1 MLRNVLVGTLLGA
14 LIPGMVVRGEDAFR
28 QDTDT
33 AGEFWAF
40 QKLER
45 PRVPVVEG
53 RTHTPVDAFILAN
66 LDAKRLSF
74 APPADRLT
82 LLRRAHLDLIGLP
95 PSPEEIET
103 FLNDNSPAAYER
115 LLDRLIDSPHF
126 GERWG
131 RHWLDVAG
139 FVPDRESRWKYR
151 DYVISAFNT
160 DKPYDQF
167 LVEQIAGDE
176 LIDWRTAKALSP
188 AMKELLI
195 ATGLL
200 RAASDNTGNV
210 MTDIPS
216 YRYAILFDTL
226 EILGT
231 GVMGLTLQC
240 ARCHTHKYDPI
251 PQRDYYRLMALFTPA
266 YNPEKWLRNGDRNLP
281 EGIDG
286 LYDVD
291 SPPTTH
297 LLTRGDITRPG
308 SEVQA
313 GFLRAL
319 SESDSAALVPA
330 INPEAQGATSGRRLS
345 FARWLTEP
353 DTPAGGLVARVMMN
367 RLWHHLFGR
376 GIVATPG
383 NLGRSGAQAT
393 HPELVDYLAS
403 EFVRNGWRIK
413 PIVKLLVSSTV
424 YRQGSISNLG
434 TQLTE
439 SLDPGNRG
447 LWRMPLRRLESEIIR
462 DAILAASGKLDRAMD
477 GPGVPIKNLPDGSTI
492 VNTKDLSTPTS
503 HWRRSVYLANQR
515 IGGTPQP
522 SVTLLAVF
530 DQPVLK
536 TNCTQRRNSA
546 VVVQSLTLLNDKF
559 VLEQA
564 QHFADRLLGEA
575 GVVRHDQIQLA
586 FRIALARPPTQD
598 EASWS
603 LRFYD
608 EQQQAYQPVTASLQ
622 EAEREALAS
631 LCHALFNFNNF
642 LYVE

>member
-1 MLRNVLVGTLLGA
+1 MA
-14 LIPGMVVRGEDAFR
+14 VRGEDVFEKPAEK
-28 QDTDT
+28 
-33 AGEFWAF
+33 AAEFWAF
-40 QKLER
+40 QKLGR
-45 PRVPVVEG
+45 PHVPEVEG
-53 RTHTPVDAFILAN
+53 HTRTPVDAFVLTG
-66 LDAKRLSF
+66 LEAKRLSF

-82 LLRRAHLDLIGLP
+82 LMRRAHLDLVGLP

-103 FLNDNSPAAYER
+103 FLADDSPVAYER

-139 FVPDRESRWKYR
+139 FVPDRESRWRYR
-151 DYVISAFNT
+151 DYVIAAFNS

-176 LIDWRTAKALSP
+176 LVDWRIAKALSP
-188 AMKELLI
+188 AMKELLV

-200 RAASDNTGNV
+200 RSASDNTGNV

-231 GVMGLTLQC
+231 AVMGLTLQC

-251 PQRDYYRLMALFTPA
+251 AQRDYYRLMALFTPA
-266 YNPEKWLRNGDRNLP
+266 YNPEKWLRNGDRTLP

-297 LLTRGDITRPG
+297 LLTRGDISRPG

-313 GFLRAL
+313 GFIRAL

-330 INPEAQGATSGRRLS
+330 VNPEAQGATSGRRLS

-393 HPELVDYLAS
+393 NPELIDYLAS

-424 YRQGSISNLG
+424 YRQGSTSNLE

-439 SLDPGNRG
+439 SVDPDNGG
-447 LWRMPLRRLESEIIR
+447 LWRMPLRRLESEVIR
-462 DAILAASGKLDRAMD
+462 DSILAASGKLGRAMD
-477 GPGVPIKNLPDGSTI
+477 GPGVPIENLPDGSTI
-492 VNTKDLSTPTS
+492 VNTKELSTPTS
-503 HWRRSVYLANQR
+503 QWRRSVYLASQR

-522 SVTLLAVF
+522 SVTLLSVF
-530 DQPVLK
+530 DQPVFK

-559 VLEQA
+559 VLDQA
-564 QHFADRLLGEA
+564 QYFADRLLGEA
-575 GVVRHDQIQLA
+575 GVMWHDQIRLA
-586 FRIALARPPTQD
+586 FQIALARPPTQD
-598 EASWS
+598 EADWS

-608 EQQQAYQPVTASLQ
+608 EQQKAYQPVTASLQ
-622 EAEREALAS
+622 EAERKALTS